1 MLDSPWSVHTEP
13 IGQDSFQRLSELIRT
28 RKQTDPFAPVTVV
41 APSQYAGVMLRRAL
55 AASHGL
61 LNVRFMILPR
71 LAEYLGSPTL
81 AKEGKAPL
89 TPLVELASIRH
100 IATESGVDGPLRA
113 VSHHPGLPGLL
124 RRTFSELSRLEETDL
139 SNLADTD
146 GLRAQLVDWYR
157 LFRDE
162 TKGYYVH
169 EGLVRAAEDAV
180 TKGLVD
186 DTLRDIGYV
195 VFYLLND
202 LTKSEARLT
211 KSLIDTDQAAM
222 ILGMVGEAEIDEDTL
237 LVKTVISGG
246 CETALSL

>member
-1 MLDSPWSVHTEP
+1 MIDARPVRAEP

-28 RKQTDPFAPVTVV
+28 RKQTDQFAPVTVV
-41 APSQYAGVMLRRAL
+41 VPTQYVGVMLRKAL
-55 AASHGL
+55 AADHGL
-61 LNVRFMILPR
+61 LNVRFMIFPR
-71 LAEYLGSPTL
+71 LAEYLGSPAL

-124 RRTFSELSRLEETDL
+124 RRSFGELSRLEETDL
-139 SNLADTD
+139 SNLADID

-186 DTLRDIGYV
+186 DTLSDIGYV
-195 VFYLLND
+195 EL
-202 LTKSEARLT
+202 
-211 KSLIDTDQAAM
+211 
-222 ILGMVGEAEIDEDTL
+222 
-237 LVKTVISGG
+237 
-246 CETALSL
+246 